1 MRDELFPREVVSDV
15 PRMTLTGHERLHVE
29 QHKGLIDYAPDAIAM
44 RTACGLL
51 RIDGAGLRFV
61 MYTAAE
67 AVIVGR
73 IDAISFPGQEARS

>member
-1 MRDELFPREVVSDV
+1 MRDELFPREVISDV

-29 QHKGLIDYAPDAIAM
+29 QHKGLIDYAPDVIAM

-61 MYTAAE
+61 IYTAAE